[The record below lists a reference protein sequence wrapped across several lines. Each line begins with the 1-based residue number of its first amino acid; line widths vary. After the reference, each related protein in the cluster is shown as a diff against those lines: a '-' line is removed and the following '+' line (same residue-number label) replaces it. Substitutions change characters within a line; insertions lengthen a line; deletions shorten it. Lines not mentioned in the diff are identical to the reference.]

1 MQEQI
6 DEITESISE
15 AKASNGEHF
24 TIKQMEKTKKNLEV
38 RLAKLN
44 DAGKKDNAVT
54 FEQLGVDRLFVDE
67 SQEFKNLFLFIQNEK
82 CCGNL
87 TE

>member
-24 TIKQMEKTKKNLEV
+24 TIKQMEKTKK
-38 RLAKLN
+38 KSG
-44 DAGKKDNAVT
+44 GKA
-54 FEQLGVDRLFVDE
+54 
-67 SQEFKNLFLFIQNEK
+67 
-82 CCGNL
+82 C
-87 TE
+87 